1 MLFVVYQQIELDTFL
16 PIALEFKRLK
26 KRKEIKFL
34 FVDQKNFKIINQSR
48 TLNNALNRC
57 GKFYVSPRLNN
68 KIHYFIRS
76 VLLKIEIVFWIY
88 KSKCKVVFFPSFGHS
103 QNNKFLNFFLNIF
116 KVKKFLLWKL
126 RHVEKTNVT
135 LNKIGEINV
144 PIKSKNFFDG
154 YIYYHSLQKGFLK
167 ILKKE
172 NLIEKDN
179 LFNIGLPGT
188 SLAWQKFVNEES
200 QRELKELQRRF
211 QNISNIYTIIGSK
224 SYNLKRHFNDTIT
237 SSKQLSLLVKEIFI
251 LDPNCIVLFKPHPR
265 EQEKTP
271 EAIFKFF
278 DITEFPRFTFTYL
291 NTDVLSKMSKIF
303 LFFETNNVVST
314 TFNILKIN
322 FANINHYYKRLMK
335 ITNVRLETGYGD
347 IRLNLKKDWKKKLK
361 KIIFE
366 TNSFKTRKYFQK
378 EKDLIKNNKLN
389 INKLNIIFD

>member
-1 MLFVVYQQIELDTFL
+1 MLQQHL
-16 PIALEFKRLK
+16 
-26 KRKEIKFL
+26 
-34 FVDQKNFKIINQSR
+34 
-48 TLNNALNRC
+48 
-57 GKFYVSPRLNN
+57 
-68 KIHYFIRS
+68 
-76 VLLKIEIVFWIY
+76 
-88 KSKCKVVFFPSFGHS
+88 
-103 QNNKFLNFFLNIF
+103 
-116 KVKKFLLWKL
+116 
-126 RHVEKTNVT
+126 
-135 LNKIGEINV
+135 
-144 PIKSKNFFDG
+144 NFFDG

-211 QNISNIYTIIGSK
+211 QNISNIYTIISAK
-224 SYNLKRHFNDTIT
+224 SYNLKKHFNDTIT

-314 TFNILKIN
+314 TYNILKI
-322 FANINHYYKRLMK
+322 K
-335 ITNVRLETGYGD
+335 G
-347 IRLNLKKDWKKKLK
+347 
-361 KIIFE
+361 
-366 TNSFKTRKYFQK
+366 
-378 EKDLIKNNKLN
+378 
-389 INKLNIIFD
+389 